1 MAPETVKDGLVIS
14 LEYTL
19 KLDDGEVIDEA
30 TSDDPLLY
38 LHGND
43 NIIPGL
49 EAALTG
55 MALNES
61 KSVEVKPE
69 DAYGEYDEEGIEEM
83 ERDFFPEDVKIE
95 LGEMLSLS
103 DEEDNIY
110 DAIIVEIDDDLITL
124 DFNHPLAGQTLF
136 FEVKVVGIREA
147 TAEELEH
154 GHPHVPGM
162 HEH

>member
-1 MAPETVKDGLVIS
+1 MAPEIVKDGLVIS

-69 DAYGEYDEEGIEEM
+69 DAYGEYDEE
-83 ERDFFPEDVKIE
+83 
-95 LGEMLSLS
+95 
-103 DEEDNIY
+103 DNIY